1 MELPMLRLRP
11 GHRKHRSIRGVAN
24 TLHQL
29 IVPEAV
35 IVNDKTKAQVVAE
48 AIATRPPPDKRHSNT
63 RVDPLVVPPQDNKT
77 NVVPDAPPSQQPPP
91 QYPHQPF
98 KPKEIVRGMD
108 HHRTNTSQRS
118 NPSTTK
124 PMKPEEVLASAT
136 HAAALTIHEAT
147 EILDFPTVHYV
158 GTAESKVRSSG
169 VANNGF
175 DDDKGDYIV
184 NLHDHIAYRYDVVGH
199 LGRGSFGQVLK
210 CHDYASRQMVAV
222 KIVRNKQKFQEQSVV
237 EVQLLQ
243 HLNHADVDGTS
254 NVIAMLDTFTFRNHL
269 CLVFE
274 LLSISLYEYLKLE
287 QFRGLPVPLL
297 KKIATDVL
305 HCLVFLHAQNV
316 VHCDLKPENILVRK
330 PKPMQVAV
338 IDFGSSCFHHATF
351 FTYIQ
356 SRFYRAPEVVLGL
369 PYGMPIDMWSFACIM
384 AELFTGYPVFPGEN
398 EGEQLACIMEV
409 FDVPP
414 KHMVDKCKRRKN
426 FFNDVGEPTITIN
439 SRGRKRRPNSR
450 EFRAL
455 IKCQDLKFV
464 DLLTKCFRWDPA
476 MRCTPMEALD
486 HEWLTGE
493 SKLAKPPVI
502 TPSTASSGGTTAR
515 PPDKSPHS
523 THRPSTI
530 HVRKPHNDNHVVV
543 GGGGTRGGGGSMDL
557 MSVLPKI

>member
-1 MELPMLRLRP
+1 
-11 GHRKHRSIRGVAN
+11 
-24 TLHQL
+24 
-29 IVPEAV
+29 
-35 IVNDKTKAQVVAE
+35 
-48 AIATRPPPDKRHSNT
+48 
-63 RVDPLVVPPQDNKT
+63 
-77 NVVPDAPPSQQPPP
+77 
-91 QYPHQPF
+91 
-98 KPKEIVRGMD
+98 MD

-199 LGRGSFGQVLK
+199 LGRGSFG
-210 CHDYASRQMVAV
+210 
-222 KIVRNKQKFQEQSVV
+222 QEQSVV

-502 TPSTASSGGTTAR
+502 TPSTASSGGGQKGGRMVMRMYLFDPEKPTQAPTSTGAATA
-515 PPDKSPHS
+515 PPTLCRSDLASFGERGRAGVD
-523 THRPSTI
+523 TR
-530 HVRKPHNDNHVVV
+530 DEVVV
-543 GGGGTRGGGGSMDL
+543 ANRVGVRRQHTRPFHQRAVKREKVQVAIVAANDEQAGCGMPCQRPGRRGQSEGMDVVDVASGRIECQQADGTAPVVAFQRGCRHDYVFLLVVEERQRHMYQRIDL
-557 MSVLPKI
+557 FLETAPSVHSIRV